1 MLFRQLFDT
10 QSSTYTYLLASNKGN
25 AIIVDPVLEKFLAMH
40 QSIAHLYLQ
49 GVSLG
54 NKVQCLE
61 SDLVFSI
68 VDKLTRADIPC
79 LTVHDSII
87 VQKKYQGLV
96 RDLMNGTTFPDREL
110 VGWLA

>member
-1 MLFRQLFDT
+1 
-10 QSSTYTYLLASNKGN
+10 
-25 AIIVDPVLEKFLAMH
+25 MH
-40 QSIAHLYLQ
+40 QPIAHLYLQ
-49 GVSLG
+49 GKELG

-68 VDKLTRADIPC
+68 VDKLTRAEIPC

-96 RDLMNGTTFPDREL
+96 RGLMGTTTFPDDE
-110 VGWLA
+110 VVKW